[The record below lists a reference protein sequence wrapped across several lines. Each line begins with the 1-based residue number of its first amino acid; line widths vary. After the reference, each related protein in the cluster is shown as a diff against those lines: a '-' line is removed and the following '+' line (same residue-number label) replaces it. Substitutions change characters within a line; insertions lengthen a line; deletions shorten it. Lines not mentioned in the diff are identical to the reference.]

1 MNLDISYDAATQG
14 SAPSAFFSA
23 VNYVVGLFDATFTNN
38 ATVNIEIGY
47 GAFPF
52 DGSTV
57 PPLAE
62 SAGSQ
67 RQFKVARDS
76 DLTER
81 DSDLTKT
88 APEQRSTRCH
98 GSDNGGRR
106 ATLLTTRSWRRGRR
120 PS

>member
-1 MNLDISYDAATQG
+1 MNLSISYDAATRG

-23 VNYVVGLFDATFTNN
+23 VNYVVSLFATFTNN

-47 GAFPF
+47 GAFPY
-52 DGSTV
+52 DSSTV

-62 SAGSQ
+62 STGSR

-106 ATLLTTRSWRRGRR
+106 ATLLTAPSWRRGRR

>member
-1 MNLDISYDAATQG
+1 MNLNISYG
-14 SAPSAFFSA
+14 STSGAPAAFFSA
-23 VNYVVGLFDATFTNN
+23 VNYVVGLFDSTFTNN
-38 ATVNIEIGY
+38 VTVNIEIGY

-62 SAGSQ
+62 SAGSR
-67 RQFKVARDS
+67 RQIKVARDS
-76 DLTER
+76 DLTKH

-106 ATLLTTRSWRRGRR
+106 QLSWRRGRR
-120 PS
+120 PL

>member
-1 MNLDISYDAATQG
+1 MNLNISHGLTSGAPAA
-14 SAPSAFFSA
+14 FYSA

-38 ATVNIEIGY
+38 ATVNIGIGY
-47 GAFPF
+47 GAFPY

-57 PPLAE
+57 PPRAE
-62 SAGSQ
+62 SAGS
-67 RQFKVARDS
+67 RWQFKVARDS
-76 DLTER
+76 DLTKR

-106 ATLLTTRSWRRGRR
+106 APLLTAPSWRSGRR
-120 PS
+120 YL